1 MIIARVAPI
10 IRALAM
16 HLDPAL
22 IHSLARTAGTPFWL
36 YDGDVIRRRIRDIQS
51 LTSSAG
57 MQARYAMK
65 ACSVWKVLEEMK
77 QHDIWIDAV
86 SGNEVLRA
94 LRAGYSAGQEPPAIC
109 FTADVFRDNALDV
122 IRAHGILPNIGS
134 PGMIAQLQ
142 AAGSRGAISIRV
154 NPGFGHG

>member
-16 HLDPAL
+16 HFDPAL
-22 IHSLARTAGTPFWL
+22 IHSLARAAGTPFWL
-36 YDGDVIRRRIRDIQS
+36 YDGDVIRGRIRDIQS

-77 QHDIWIDAV
+77 RHDIWIDAV

-94 LRAGYSAGQEPPAIC
+94 MAAGYSGGQDPAQVC
-109 FTADVFRDNALDV
+109 LTCDLFRDNALEV
-122 IRAHGILPNIGS
+122 ILR
-134 PGMIAQLQ
+134 Q
-142 AAGSRGAISIRV
+142 
-154 NPGFGHG
+154 